1 MMMEVDVLTQ
11 IKQALVKENM
21 VGDVRLI
28 KISDDFYEVGSK
40 YVKDRP
46 EAHVIFTK
54 VKRSRMAKMCR
65 FASARIPVD
74 TVENLSPEEL
84 ELYCKLYDCIDLFW
98 RTT

>member
-1 MMMEVDVLTQ
+1 MMMEVDTLTL

-21 VGDVRLI
+21 VGDLKLI
-28 KISDDFYEVGSK
+28 HIDDDFYEKASEYIK
-40 YVKDRP
+40 NNE
-46 EAHVIFTK
+46 EAHIIFTK
-54 VKRSRMAKMCR
+54 VKRSRVTKMCR

-74 TVENLSPEEL
+74 TVENLSPEEE